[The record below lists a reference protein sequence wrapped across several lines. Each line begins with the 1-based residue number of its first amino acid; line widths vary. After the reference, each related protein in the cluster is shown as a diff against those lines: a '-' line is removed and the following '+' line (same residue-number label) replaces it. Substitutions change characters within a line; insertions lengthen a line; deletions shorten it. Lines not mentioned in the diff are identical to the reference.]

1 MLPADGMMAA
11 HAWSSAPPMA
21 AQANA
26 TALQQIAVGKL
37 SKWVI
42 LD

>member
-1 MLPADGMMAA
+1 ME
-11 HAWSSAPPMA
+11 SYIAPV
-21 AQANA
+21 QANA